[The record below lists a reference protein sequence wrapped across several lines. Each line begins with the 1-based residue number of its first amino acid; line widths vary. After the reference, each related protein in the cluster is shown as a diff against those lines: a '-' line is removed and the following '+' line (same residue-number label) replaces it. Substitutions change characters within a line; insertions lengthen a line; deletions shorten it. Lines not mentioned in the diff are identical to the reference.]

1 MWTGIERRRILSP
14 MASTAL
20 TKKYTGVSR
29 SDLMRR
35 DMARKRAASKK
46 RADGKK
52 QEQELM
58 STAVRTVAGAAMG
71 WTFASYPEASSLSI
85 PGSSGQG
92 IDTTLLVGVGA
103 KLAALGGVV
112 TGDAADRV
120 SEIGDAA
127 LVLFAA
133 GMAQDFVAKKE

>member
-1 MWTGIERRRILSP
+1 MTSTKLWRKSLGETGLRVYLFERTPGGTLYREV
-14 MASTAL
+14 
-20 TKKYTGVSR
+20 YVGG
-29 SDLMRR
+29 
-35 DMARKRAASKK
+35 KRAASKK

-52 QEQELM
+52 QVQELM

>member
-1 MWTGIERRRILSP
+1 MWTGIERRHILSA

-35 DMARKRAASKK
+35 DLSRKRAASKK

-58 STAVRTVAGAAMG
+58 ATGVRAASGAAMG
-71 WTFASYPEASSLSI
+71 WAFASYPQAASLSI
-85 PGSSGQG
+85 PGSSGAG
-92 IDTTLLVGVGA
+92 VDTTLLVGVGA
-103 KLAALGGVV
+103 KLAVLGA
-112 TGDAADRV
+112 DAPEWV
-120 SEIGDAA
+120 SQVGDAA

-133 GMAQDFVAKKE
+133 GMAQDFVTKKE

>member
-1 MWTGIERRRILSP
+1 
-14 MASTAL
+14 
-20 TKKYTGVSR
+20 
-29 SDLMRR
+29 
-35 DMARKRAASKK
+35 
-46 RADGKK
+46 
-52 QEQELM
+52 M

>member
-35 DMARKRAASKK
+35 DMARKRAASRK
-46 RADGKK
+46 RAEG
-52 QEQELM
+52 QERDKEIV
-58 STAVRTVAGAAMG
+58 SSAVRTVAGGVMG
-71 WTFASYPEASSLSI
+71 WAFASYPGAASLSI
-85 PGSSGQG
+85 PGSAGAG